1 MPALPGCDN
10 EARSRL
16 PSFVEYRP
24 PQPHNAARSAEPSTP
39 KLLPRI
45 RSTAAAGPRTASIQ
59 GTCSAPHRS
68 PAIPQLGTLP
78 GVDATTTATAAAPVS
93 MPREGLAWAFTGVV
107 MFSFSVP
114 LTKEAV
120 GGFSPF
126 LTATGRAVLAGLL
139 AAVLLAAR
147 RAPLPPVQQ
156 RRPLVFTMLGAV
168 FGWPILLALALER
181 TTSAHVA
188 VIAAFM
194 PLTTALIAVLRT
206 HERVTWQF
214 WAAAGTGTAALVV
227 FALSRA
233 GGNDDLVA
241 DLLVVGAVL
250 ASSWC
255 YVEGATVTRAMP
267 GWQVISWVVVLAL
280 PLTVPLSAALWWFTH
295 DSYSPSGTEWLSV
308 VLLGV
313 SSMYLGFFAWYR
325 GLSLAGI
332 ARGGQVQQLQALLTL
347 LWSALFLG
355 EHVTPPTVLVAL
367 TVIGSVVWAQRARV
381 PPVVTPQ
388 E

>member
-1 MPALPGCDN
+1 M
-10 EARSRL
+10 E
-16 PSFVEYRP
+16 
-24 PQPHNAARSAEPSTP
+24 
-39 KLLPRI
+39 
-45 RSTAAAGPRTASIQ
+45 
-59 GTCSAPHRS
+59 
-68 PAIPQLGTLP
+68 
-78 GVDATTTATAAAPVS
+78 ATTTPAAAAPSAVH
-93 MPREGLAWAFTGVV
+93 REGLAWALAGVI

-126 LTATGRAVLAGLL
+126 FTATGRAVIAGVLAAALL
-139 AAVLLAAR
+139 AAA
-147 RAPLPPVQQ
+147 RAPLPPA
-156 RRPLVFTMLGAV
+156 RHLRPLLYTMLGAV

-194 PLTTALIAVLRT
+194 PLTTALVAVLRT

-214 WAAAGTGTAALVV
+214 WAAAGTGTAALVA
-227 FALSRA
+227 FALSR
-233 GGNDDLVA
+233 GGGGGSDLVA
-241 DLLVVGAVL
+241 DGLVVGAVL

-255 YVEGATVTRAMP
+255 YVEGASVTRAMP

-280 PLTVPLSAALWWFTH
+280 PVTIPASALLWWSGGVH
-295 DSYSPSGTEWLSV
+295 DTTPAEWSS
-308 VLLGV
+308 LLMLGI

-347 LWSALFLG
+347 TWSALFLG
-355 EHVTPPTVLVAL
+355 EHVTATTVLVAL
-367 TVIGSVVWAQRARV
+367 AVIGCVVWAQRARA
-381 PPVVTPQ
+381 PRMLAPQ

>member
-1 MPALPGCDN
+1 MDATSPRMPAVSVS
-10 EARSRL
+10 AR
-16 PSFVEYRP
+16 
-24 PQPHNAARSAEPSTP
+24 
-39 KLLPRI
+39 
-45 RSTAAAGPRTASIQ
+45 
-59 GTCSAPHRS
+59 
-68 PAIPQLGTLP
+68 
-78 GVDATTTATAAAPVS
+78 
-93 MPREGLAWAFTGVV
+93 REGLAWALAGVV

-114 LTKEAV
+114 LTKVAV
-120 GGFSPF
+120 GGFSPY
-126 LTATGRAVLAGLL
+126 LTATGRAVIAGVVAGTLL
-139 AAVLLAAR
+139 AV
-147 RAPLPPVQQ
+147 
-156 RRPLVFTMLGAV
+156 RRPPPPPRRVMRPLLYTMLGAV

-206 HERVTWQF
+206 HEQVGWQF
-214 WAAAGTGTAALVV
+214 WAAAVTGTTALVG
-227 FALSRA
+227 FALSRV
-233 GGNDDLVA
+233 GGGGDLLA
-241 DLLVVGAVL
+241 DCLVVGAVL

-255 YVEGATVTRAMP
+255 YVEGATITRIMP

-280 PLTVPLSAALWWFTH
+280 PLTVPASGLLWWFTR
-295 DSYSPSGTEWLSV
+295 DSYSPTSSEWTCL

-347 LWSALFLG
+347 AWSAWLLG
-355 EHVTPPTVLVAL
+355 EQVTPSTVLVAL
-367 TVIGSVVWAQRARV
+367 TVIASVIWAQHSRT
-381 PPVVTPQ
+381 PTVVAQ